1 MSGKIAY
8 ILSRFP
14 KISETF
20 ILREIN
26 ALQNEGWEIELYPLM
41 LEKEK
46 VVHPEA
52 APWLKRLHHFPWISG
67 DVIRANLRYFFR
79 SPFGYLGLWGKI
91 VLGNGSNPKFLA
103 RALVIFPK
111 ALRMAEEMQRSGI
124 QHIHA
129 HFATHPALTA
139 WLIHHITGI
148 SYSVTVHAHDIYVS
162 QTMLAEKMR
171 AASFIIAISEFNRN
185 FLIKHIGTEIKEKI
199 KVVHCGIDLN
209 TYKSRD
215 EAPPHAKFQLKSIG
229 SLEDYKGMSYLIKA
243 CALLVKQKIPL
254 DCEIIGRGKNRH
266 QLEALIQKHHLEKT
280 VFLVGAKTQKEV
292 AEALSEADC
301 YVQPSI
307 ITKTGKMEGIP
318 VSIMEALGSGLPVV
332 ASDIS
337 GISELIRAH
346 ETGYLVPEKNPEAL
360 ADTLVSIFQ
369 NLQEARVLAKNGR
382 KLVEKEYDLSKNSA
396 RVAHLF
402 EEFLN
407 Q

>member
-1 MSGKIAY
+1 MAGKIAY

-26 ALQNEGWEIELYPLM
+26 ALQNEGWEIELYPLI

-46 VVHPEA
+46 VVHIEA
-52 APWLKRLHHFPWISG
+52 KPWLKTLHHFPWISG
-67 DVIRANLRYFFR
+67 DVVRANLRYFFK
-79 SPFGYLGLWGKI
+79 SPFGYLKLWGKM
-91 VLGNGSNPKFLA
+91 VSGNSSNPKFLA

-139 WLIHHITGI
+139 WLIHHLTGI

-162 QTMLAEKMR
+162 QTMLVEKMR
-171 AASFIIAISEFNRN
+171 AASFIVAISEFNRE
-185 FLIKHIGTEIKEKI
+185 FLIKHVGTEIEEKI
-199 KVVHCGIDLN
+199 KVVHCGIDLE

-215 EAPPHAKFQLKSIG
+215 EAPPHAKFELKSIG
-229 SLEDYKGMSYLIKA
+229 SLEDYKGMRYLIEA
-243 CALLVKQKIPL
+243 CALLLEEKVPL
-254 DCEIIGRGKNRH
+254 RCEIIGRGKKRP
-266 QLEALIQKHHLEKT
+266 QLERMIAKYHLEET
-280 VFLVGAKTQKEV
+280 VFLAGAKTQKEV
-292 AEALSEADC
+292 AEALGKADC

-307 ITKTGKMEGIP
+307 ITDTGKMEGIP

-337 GISELIRAH
+337 GIPELVRPD
-346 ETGYLVPEKNPEAL
+346 ETGYLVPEKNPEVL
-360 ADTLVSIFQ
+360 ADTLAYIFRHPQ
-369 NLQEARVLAKNGR
+369 KAKDLAKKGR
-382 KLVEKEYDLSKNSA
+382 ELVEEKYNLSKNSA
-396 RVAHLF
+396 RVARLF
-402 EEFLN
+402 EEFLD